1 MYLIF
6 DTETTG
12 LPKKWDAPITDLQ
25 NWPRV
30 IQIAWQLHDKWGK
43 LVEQKDFLIRPDD
56 FDIPYDS
63 EKVHGISTALAQKK
77 GIELDE
83 ALAHFNEAV
92 EQCDFL
98 VGQNVNF
105 DINVT
110 GAEFLRRDIES
121 ELTEKPVLDTCTEKT
136 AQLCQLPGGK
146 GGSYKLPN
154 LSELHEFLFDEKFK
168 EAHNASA
175 DVEATTRCFL
185 ELIRRRHYK
194 TGELRQTSD
203 YLDFFQEKNNTP
215 FSLQG
220 LEHVNLKAASDRL
233 KSLQQKE
240 NDLSHSKSVSEQF
253 SDDQKF
259 VHLHNHTEFSKL
271 QSTMFINQLVDV
283 AVDDNMPAVA
293 LTDHGNMMGA
303 FNFQAALKSVS
314 ADLEEGQQPV
324 KPIIGSEF
332 YICEDRHNRSR
343 KDIGYQMVLLAK
355 NKNGYQNLCKLS
367 SISYAEGF
375 YYEPRIDKA
384 VLEEYKEDIIVLSG
398 NLKGEIASK
407 ILKQGEKQAR
417 EAIEWWKEQ
426 FEDDFYIEIMRH
438 GQEDEDRAN
447 EALIRLAREYS
458 IDIVA
463 SNNTYYTSKENANA
477 HDILLCVKNGEKQA
491 TPGGNGR
498 GYRFKMPNEEYY
510 LKSTAEMKSLFTDI
524 PEAIINT
531 VKVADKI
538 EPYDLSRNILLP
550 EFEIPEDF
558 KTADKSEIE
567 IANDYLKKITY
578 DGAKIRYDEVTD
590 DISERLDFELDV
602 IKKTGYPGYFL
613 IVEDLIRA
621 ARKMNVSVGPGRGS
635 AAGSAVAY
643 CLGIT
648 NIDPIAYNLLFE
660 RFLNPDRISMPDID
674 IDFDDYGRSK
684 VMQYVTDK
692 YGADKVAQIITYG
705 KMAAKSAIKDTAR
718 VLDLSIPEADRL
730 AKLVPDAM
738 PKGYSLAKFIDEGKK
753 GLEKVLNKD
762 QVEKVSQL
770 IDFAHRDDKSA
781 EVLQQAKILEG
792 NLRNIGVHA
801 CGVIITPEKM
811 SNLVPVSMTKV
822 NGATTYLTQFDN
834 NVVEDAG
841 LLKMDFLGLKT
852 LTLIQDTLK
861 IIKARRDKVI
871 DIEKLALDDEKTYEL
886 FQRGETVGIFQYESE
901 GMQAHLKSLKPNKFE
916 DLIAMNALY
925 RPGPMEYIPQFIKR
939 KHGGEEIEFDL
950 PEMEE
955 HLSETY
961 GITVYQEQVM
971 LLSQKL
977 ASFTRGEADRL
988 RKAMGKKK
996 QAELDKLRPKFF
1008 ENAQKNGHPED
1019 KLEKIWKDWEAF
1031 AKYAFNKSHST
1042 CYAWVAY
1049 QTAYLKA
1056 NYPSEFMASVL
1067 SNNMSDITKVSFYMD
1082 ECRRMGLSVLGP
1094 DVNESFYEFSVNDQD
1109 AIRFGMGAIKN
1120 VGVHAVESIIQKREE
1135 KGNYKSIFDLAF
1147 KIDLKAANKKSFES
1161 LAYAGAFDCFPG
1173 IHRAQYFYIED
1184 GESQNFIEKVIRYAN
1199 KKQEQAS
1206 STQVSLF
1213 GDQSS
1218 VQFPEPDVPYCSE
1231 WSNMRKLKAE
1241 KEVIGIYISGHPL
1254 NDYRHEVESICNADL
1269 RKILNEPESLK
1280 EKTVKIAGIVNS
1292 VEHRESAGGRGF
1304 AFFDMEDF
1312 NESYRFSIFRE
1323 EYMKFKHLLVQDEF
1337 LLLTIHIYTF
1347 YDKKNDRESDI
1358 RFRFNNIELLDDTM
1372 DKYTDRLTLQLSAQE
1387 INEKLMA
1394 DLDDIFQRN
1403 RGNKS
1408 VDFLV
1413 FDMANKVKVR
1423 LTSKKR
1429 NVNIG
1434 KSLLSNLEH
1443 KNLNYKIKQKV

>member
-12 LPKKWDAPITDLQ
+12 LPKKWDAPITDLE

-43 LVEQKDFLIRPDD
+43 LVEQEDFIIKPDD

-63 EKVHGISTALAQKK
+63 EKIHGISTALAQQE
-77 GIELDE
+77 GIELDI
-83 ALAHFNEAV
+83 ALAHFNEAI
-92 EQCDFL
+92 EQCHFI
-98 VGQNVNF
+98 VGQNVSF
-105 DINVT
+105 DIHVT
-110 GAEFLRRDIES
+110 GAEFLRREIES
-121 ELTEKPVLDTCTEKT
+121 ELTDKPVLDTCTEKT

-146 GGSYKLPN
+146 GGSFKLPN
-154 LSELHEFLFDEKFK
+154 LSELHEFLFNEKFQ

-194 TGELRQTSD
+194 AGELRQTDD
-203 YLDFFQEKNNTP
+203 YLDYFQEKNDAA
-215 FSLQG
+215 FSLIG
-220 LEHVNLKAASDRL
+220 LEHVNLKAASDKIKNRQ
-233 KSLQQKE
+233 KQESDHQQKR
-240 NDLSHSKSVSEQF
+240 NVDEQF
-253 SDDQKF
+253 SADQKF
-259 VHLHNHTEFSKL
+259 VHLHNHTEFSRL
-271 QSTMFINQLVDV
+271 QSTMSIDQLVQLTADN
-283 AVDDNMPAVA
+283 NMPAVA
-293 LTDHGNMMGA
+293 MTDHGNMMGA
-303 FNFQAALKSVS
+303 FNFQTAIEKVNAGLDENQESI
-314 ADLEEGQQPV
+314 

-332 YICEDRHNRSR
+332 YICEDRHNKTR

-367 SISYAEGF
+367 SLSYVEGY

-384 VLEEYKEDIIVLSG
+384 LLEEYKEDIIVLSG

-407 ILKQGEKQAR
+407 ILKQGEKQAK
-417 EAIEWWKEQ
+417 EALEWWKEK
-426 FEDDFYIEIMRH
+426 FGGDFYIEIMRH
-438 GQEDEDRAN
+438 EQEDEDRAN
-447 EALIRLAREYS
+447 EVLIRLAREYS
-458 IDIVA
+458 VDIIA
-463 SNNTYYTSKENANA
+463 SNNTYYAFKENANA

-491 TPGGNGR
+491 TPAGSGR

-510 LKSTAEMKSLFTDI
+510 FKSIAEMKSLFADI

-531 VKVADKI
+531 VKVAEKI
-538 EPYDLSRNILLP
+538 EPYELSRDILLP
-550 EFEIPEDF
+550 EFSIPEEF
-558 KTADKSEIE
+558 KTADKTEIE
-567 IANDYLKKITY
+567 IANDYLRKITY
-578 DGAKIRYDEVTD
+578 DGAQARYEELTSE
-590 DISERLDFELDV
+590 IKERLDFELDV

-613 IVEDLIRA
+613 IVEDLIRE
-621 ARKMNVSVGPGRGS
+621 ARKMQVSVGPGRGS
-635 AAGSAVAY
+635 AAGSVVAY

-660 RFLNPDRISMPDID
+660 RFLNPERISMPDID

-718 VLDLSIPEADRL
+718 VLDLPIPEAERL

-738 PKGYSLAKFIDEGKK
+738 PKGYSLARFIDEGKN
-753 GLEKVLNKD
+753 GLEEDLNRD
-762 QVEKVSQL
+762 QVEKVCQL
-770 IDFAHRDDKSA
+770 IDIAHQGDEAA
-781 EVLQQAKILEG
+781 EVLQQAKVLEG
-792 NLRNIGVHA
+792 NLRNTGVHA
-801 CGVIITPEKM
+801 CGVIITPDKM

-852 LTLIQDTLK
+852 LTLIKDTLK
-861 IIKARRDKVI
+861 IIETRRDKVI
-871 DIEKLALDDEKTYEL
+871 DIEKLSLEDEKTYEL
-886 FQRGETVGIFQYESE
+886 FQRGETIGIFQYESE

-925 RPGPMEYIPQFIKR
+925 RPGPIEYIPQFIKR

-961 GITVYQEQVM
+961 GITIYQEQVM

-977 ASFTRGEADRL
+977 ADFTKGEADRL

-1008 ENAQKNGHPED
+1008 ENAKQKGHPEE

-1031 AKYAFNKSHST
+1031 AKYAFNKSHAT
-1042 CYAWVAY
+1042 CYAWIAY
-1049 QTAYLKA
+1049 QTAFLKA
-1056 NYPSEFMASVL
+1056 NYPAEFMASVL
-1067 SNNMSDITKVSFYMD
+1067 SNNMNDITKVSFYMD
-1082 ECRRMGLSVLGP
+1082 ECRRMGLKVLGP
-1094 DVNESFYEFSVNDQD
+1094 DVNESYYEFSVNDQD

-1120 VGVHAVESIIQKREE
+1120 VGVNAVESIIQKRKE

-1147 KIDLKAANKKSFES
+1147 RIDLRAANKKSFES

-1173 IHRAQYFYIED
+1173 IHRAQYFHIED
-1184 GESQNFIEKVIRYAN
+1184 GELQNFIEKVIKYAG
-1199 KKQEQAS
+1199 KKQEQAA

-1213 GDQSS
+1213 GEASS
-1218 VQFPEPDVPYCSE
+1218 VQFPEPDVPNCPE

-1254 NDYRHEVESICNADL
+1254 NDYKYEVESICNSSL
-1269 RKILNEPESLK
+1269 KKLKSEPESFK
-1280 EKTVKIAGIVNS
+1280 EKTLKIGGIVNS
-1292 VEHRESAGGRGF
+1292 VEHRESNNGRGF
-1304 AFFDMEDF
+1304 AFFEIEDF
-1312 NESYRFSIFRE
+1312 EESYRFGIFRE
-1323 EYMKFKHLLVQDEF
+1323 EYMKYKHLLVQDEF
-1337 LLLTIHIYTF
+1337 LLLSIQVYTF
-1347 YDKKNDRESDI
+1347 YDKRNDRESDI
-1358 RFRFNNIELLDDTM
+1358 RFRFNNIELLDNTM
-1372 DKYTDRLTLQLSAQE
+1372 DKYTDKLTLQLNAQE
-1387 INEKLMA
+1387 INDDLMT
-1394 DLDDIFQRN
+1394 DLYDLFHQN
-1403 RGNKS
+1403 KGNKS
-1408 VDFLV
+1408 LDFLI
-1413 FDMANKVKVR
+1413 FDMANQVKVR
-1423 LTSKKR
+1423 LSSKKSNINIDR
-1429 NVNIG
+1429 N
-1434 KSLLSNLEH
+1434 LLYQLER
-1443 KNLNYKIKQKV
+1443 KNLIYKVKQKV

>member
-12 LPKKWDAPITDLQ
+12 LPKKWDAPITDLE

-30 IQIAWQLHDKWGK
+30 IQIAWQLHDQWGK
-43 LVEQKDFLIRPDD
+43 LLEQKEFLIRPDD

-83 ALAHFNEAV
+83 ALAHFNEAI
-92 EQCDFL
+92 EQSYFI
-98 VGQNVNF
+98 VGQNVSF
-105 DINVT
+105 DLNVT
-110 GAEFLRRDIES
+110 GAEFLRRNIES

-146 GGSYKLPN
+146 GGAYKLPN
-154 LSELHEFLFDEKFK
+154 LSELHEFLFDEKFQ

-194 TGELRQTSD
+194 AGELQQRED
-203 YLDFFQEKNNTP
+203 YLDLFQEQNNAP
-215 FSLQG
+215 FSLIG
-220 LEHVNLKAASDRL
+220 LEHINLKAASEKI
-233 KSLQQKE
+233 KSQQQQE
-240 NDLSHSKSVSEQF
+240 SNQSHEVSVDEQF
-253 SDDQKF
+253 ADDQQF
-259 VHLHNHTEFSKL
+259 VHLHNHTEFSRL
-271 QSTMFINQLVDV
+271 QSTVSINQLVNV
-283 AVDDNMPAVA
+283 TVDNNMPAVA
-293 LTDHGNMMGA
+293 MTDHGNMMGA
-303 FNFQAALKSVS
+303 FNFQAALKHVN
-314 ADLEEGQQPV
+314 AGLDEGQESV

-332 YICEDRHNRSR
+332 YICEDRHNKSR
-343 KDIGYQMVLLAK
+343 KDMGYQMVLLAK

-367 SISYAEGF
+367 SLSYVEGY

-384 VLEEYKEDIIVLSG
+384 LLQEYKEDIIVLSG
-398 NLKGEIASK
+398 NLNGEVASK
-407 ILKQGEKQAR
+407 ILKQGEKQAK
-417 EAIEWWKEQ
+417 EALEWWKEQ
-426 FEDDFYIEIMRH
+426 FGDDFYIEIMRH
-438 GQEDEDRAN
+438 NQEDEDRAN

-458 IDIVA
+458 VDIVA
-463 SNNTYYTSKENANA
+463 SNNTYYAFKENANA
-477 HDILLCVKNGEKQA
+477 HDILLCVKNGERQA
-491 TPGGNGR
+491 TPEGRGR

-510 LKSTAEMKSLFTDI
+510 FKTTAEMKSLFADI
-524 PEAIINT
+524 PEAITNT
-531 VKVADKI
+531 VKVADQI
-538 EPYDLSRNILLP
+538 EVYDLSRDILLP
-550 EFEIPEDF
+550 EFEIPKDF
-558 KTADKSEIE
+558 KTEDKSEIE

-578 DGAKIRYDEVTD
+578 DGAQQRYEEITD
-590 DISERLDFELDV
+590 QIKERLDFELDV

-613 IVEDLIRA
+613 IVEDLIRE

-660 RFLNPDRISMPDID
+660 RFLNPERISMPDID

-718 VLDLSIPEADRL
+718 VLELPITDAEKL
-730 AKLVPDAM
+730 AKLVPDTI
-738 PKGYSLAKFIDEGKK
+738 PKGYSLAKFIDEGKQ
-753 GLEKVLNKD
+753 GLEKVLNRD
-762 QVEKVSQL
+762 QVEKVCEL
-770 IDFAHRDDKSA
+770 IDIAHQDDDLA
-781 EVLQQAKILEG
+781 EVLHQAKVLEG
-792 NLRNIGVHA
+792 NLRNTGVHA
-801 CGVIITPEKM
+801 CGVIITPDKM

-861 IIKARRDKVI
+861 IIEARRDKLI
-871 DIEKLALDDEKTYEL
+871 DIEQITLDDDKTYEL
-886 FQRGETVGIFQYESE
+886 FQRGETIGIFQYESE
-901 GMQAHLKSLKPNKFE
+901 GMQSHLKSLKPNKFE

-939 KHGGEEIEFDL
+939 KHGGEEIKFDL

-977 ASFTRGEADRL
+977 ANFTRGEADRL

-996 QAELDKLRPKFF
+996 QAELDKLKPKFF

-1031 AKYAFNKSHST
+1031 AKYAFNKSHAT

-1056 NYPSEFMASVL
+1056 NYPAEFMASVL

-1082 ECRRMGLSVLGP
+1082 ECRRMGLPVLGP
-1094 DVNESFYEFSVNDQD
+1094 DVNESFFEFSVNDQD

-1120 VGVHAVESIIQKREE
+1120 VGVYAVESIIKNRKE

-1147 KIDLKAANKKSFES
+1147 RIDLKAANKKSFES
-1161 LAYAGAFDCFPG
+1161 LAYAGAFDCFSG
-1173 IHRAQYFYIED
+1173 IHRAQYFHIEN
-1184 GESQNFIEKVIRYAN
+1184 GESLNFIEKVLKYAN

-1213 GDQSS
+1213 GNASN
-1218 VQFPEPDVPYCSE
+1218 VQFPEPDVPNCHE

-1254 NDYRHEVESICNADL
+1254 NDYKYEVDSICTSNL
-1269 RKILNEPESLK
+1269 KKIKNESEQLK
-1280 EKTVKIAGIVNS
+1280 EKTLKIAGIVNS
-1292 VEHRESAGGRGF
+1292 VEHRESNNGRGF
-1304 AFFDMEDF
+1304 AFFEFEDF
-1312 NESYRFSIFRE
+1312 DESYRFGIFRE

-1337 LLLTIHIYTF
+1337 LLLTLHVYTF
-1347 YDKKNDRESDI
+1347 YDKRNDRESEI
-1358 RFRFNNIELLDDTM
+1358 RFRFNNVELLDNTM
-1372 DKYTDRLTLQLSAQE
+1372 DKYTDKLILQLNAQE
-1387 INEKLMA
+1387 INEDLMA
-1394 DLDDIFQRN
+1394 DLEALFQRN
-1403 RGNKS
+1403 RGDKS
-1408 VDFLV
+1408 LDFLV

-1423 LTSKKR
+1423 LSSRKR
-1429 NVNIG
+1429 NINIDRF
-1434 KSLLSNLEH
+1434 LLSNLER
-1443 KNLNYKIKQKV
+1443 KNLNYKVKQKV